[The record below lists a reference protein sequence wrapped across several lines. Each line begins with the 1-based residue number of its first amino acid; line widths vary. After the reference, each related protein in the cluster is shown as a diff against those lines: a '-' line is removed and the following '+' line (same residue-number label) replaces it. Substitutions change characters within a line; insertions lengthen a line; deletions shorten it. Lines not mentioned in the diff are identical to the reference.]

1 METKY
6 PRAVGIQQRALAI
19 LRIVVGLSFLSMV
32 ALKLSPGFM
41 DQFPKVAL
49 GLTQGNPLGFM
60 VDLLKNLVVPSAM
73 FFGYLLI
80 LSEAIVGV
88 CLVLG
93 LFTSLAGVWGAA
105 VSLAYLGAFAGQGM
119 PWVGLFLLLAA
130 LCALLSVSWAGTTWG
145 IDRRLLDRSPW
156 WLQSLFHYEYREF

>member
-19 LRIVVGLSFLSMV
+19 LRILVGLSFLFMMS
-32 ALKLSPGFM
+32 LKLAPAFL
-41 DQFPKVAL
+41 DEFPKMML
-49 GLTQGNPLGFM
+49 GLSQGNPLGFM
-60 VDLLKNLVVPSAM
+60 VDLIKQLVVPNAM

-80 LSEAIVGV
+80 LSEAVVGA

-93 LFTSLAGVWGAA
+93 LFTAPISVWGAM
-105 VSLAYLGAFAGQGM
+105 VTLGYLGAYAGKGM
-119 PWVGLFLLLAA
+119 PWTGLFFLLAA

-145 IDRRLLDRSPW
+145 IDRRLLDRAPW